1 MDSSKLS
8 ALLLIFMLAISSSPL
23 SLACGYCPPS
33 TPKTPKGPVTVPP
46 IIVNPPI
53 TVPPI
58 IVKPPVT
65 VPPIIV
71 KPPITVPPIIVK
83 PPITV
88 PPIIVNPP
96 ITVPP
101 IIGKP
106 PITVPPITVPPVI
119 GGGKPPGTGTSGCP
133 PPPAPAKKCPVDAVK
148 FGACLDILGS
158 PVHIGDPAVTCC
170 PIVEGLEGLEAA
182 LCVCTTIKVMFMG
195 MDFLFPLAIQLL
207 VTGCGKS
214 IPPGYTCVYVYVRSM
229 WRHEGMSR
237 TMTLLVLGF
246 LHDCGVFA

>member
-1 MDSSKLS
+1 MDSSNLS
-8 ALLLIFMLAISSSPL
+8 ALLLIFMLVISSSPL

-33 TPKTPKGPVTVPP
+33 TPKTPKGP
-46 IIVNPPI
+46 
-53 TVPPI
+53 
-58 IVKPPVT
+58 
-65 VPPIIV
+65 
-71 KPPITVPPIIVK
+71 
-83 PPITV
+83 ITV

-101 IIGKP
+101 IVVRPPITVPPIVVKPPITVPPIIVRPPITVPPIIVKPPITLPPIIVKPPITLPPIIVKPPITLPPIIVKP

-119 GGGKPPGTGTSGCP
+119 GGGKPPGTGTAGCP
-133 PPPAPAKKCPVDAVK
+133 PPPAPAKQCPVDAVK
-148 FGACLDILGS
+148 FGTCLYILGS

-182 LCVCTTIKVMFMG
+182 LCVCTTIKGMFMG

-214 IPPGYTCVYVYVRSM
+214 IPPGYICPS
-229 WRHEGMSR
+229 
-237 TMTLLVLGF
+237 
-246 LHDCGVFA
+246 

>member
-1 MDSSKLS
+1 MDSSNLS
-8 ALLLIFMLAISSSPL
+8 AILLIFMLVISSSPL

-33 TPKTPKGPVTVPP
+33 TPKTPKGPITVPP

-58 IVKPPVT
+58 VVR
-65 VPPIIV
+65 
-71 KPPITVPPIIVK
+71 PPITVPPIIVK

-88 PPIIVNPP
+88 PPIIVRPP

-101 IIGKP
+101 IIVKPPITLPPIIVKP

-133 PPPAPAKKCPVDAVK
+133 PPPAPAKQCPVEAVK
-148 FGACLDILGS
+148 FGACLYILGS

-182 LCVCTTIKVMFMG
+182 LCVCTTIKGMFMG

-214 IPPGYTCVYVYVRSM
+214 IPPGYTCPS
-229 WRHEGMSR
+229 
-237 TMTLLVLGF
+237 
-246 LHDCGVFA
+246 

>member
-1 MDSSKLS
+1 MDSSNLS
-8 ALLLIFMLAISSSPL
+8 ALLLIFMLVISSSPL

-33 TPKTPKGPVTVPP
+33 TPKTPKGP
-46 IIVNPPI
+46 
-53 TVPPI
+53 
-58 IVKPPVT
+58 
-65 VPPIIV
+65 
-71 KPPITVPPIIVK
+71 
-83 PPITV
+83 ITV

-101 IIGKP
+101 IVVRPPITVPPIVVKPPITVPPIIVRPPITVPPIVVKPPITVPPIIVRPPITVPPITLPPIIVKP

-119 GGGKPPGTGTSGCP
+119 GGGKPPGTGTAGCP
-133 PPPAPAKKCPVDAVK
+133 PPPAPAKQCPVDAVK
-148 FGACLDILGS
+148 FGTCLYILGS

-182 LCVCTTIKVMFMG
+182 LCVCTTIKGMFMG

-214 IPPGYTCVYVYVRSM
+214 IPPGYTCPS
-229 WRHEGMSR
+229 
-237 TMTLLVLGF
+237 
-246 LHDCGVFA
+246 

>member
-8 ALLLIFMLAISSSPL
+8 ALLLIFMLTISSSPL

-33 TPKTPKGPVTVPP
+33 TPKTPKGP
-46 IIVNPPI
+46 I
-53 TVPPI
+53 TVPPVI
-58 IVKPPVT
+58 G
-65 VPPIIV
+65 
-71 KPPITVPPIIVK
+71 KPPI
-83 PPITV
+83 ITV

-96 ITVPP
+96 IITVPPIIVNPPIITVPPIIVNPPIITVPP
-101 IIGKP
+101 IIGK
-106 PITVPPITVPPVI
+106 PPITVPPVI

-148 FGACLDILGS
+148 FGACLEILGS

-182 LCVCTTIKVMFMG
+182 LCVCTTIKGMLMG

-214 IPPGYTCVYVYVRSM
+214 IPPGYTCPS
-229 WRHEGMSR
+229 
-237 TMTLLVLGF
+237 
-246 LHDCGVFA
+246 